1 MGQRPGFRTGAIAG
15 YLIVGLLGGIIGGLL
30 VGWMLKAGTS
40 SPGSMTAAL
49 PYAEAPRAATGD
61 DDNAVTQAVK
71 LVGPAVV
78 NIDTTSAPPVASPA
92 GLPEGLRRFFG
103 LPPEETPVP
112 RQGKGSGMII
122 DSERGLVL
130 TNNHVV
136 EGATQIRVNL
146 PDKRSYPGTVVGTD
160 PWGDVGVVKIDAKGL
175 PHVALGDSEQIDPG
189 ATAIAIG
196 NPFGFANSV
205 TVGVVSALHRELPAP
220 TGFTLENLIQ
230 TDAAINPGNSG
241 GPLCDVHG
249 RVIGMN
255 TAIIPYGQGI
265 GFAVAVNPIKRAVAE
280 IVAHR
285 HVSHSWL
292 GVGLATVT
300 PDVAGQLNVPTQNGA
315 LLTAVLPGSPA
326 ATAGLRVGDVVVA
339 CNGEKIADRDML
351 RRAIERTA
359 VHDRLTLAVYRERQ
373 RREVAVTVGDR
384 PAPQKLEPQ

>member
-30 VGWMLKAGTS
+30 VGWMLKASTA
-40 SPGSMTAAL
+40 SPASMTAGL
-49 PYAEAPRAATGD
+49 PYAEAPRAAAGD
-61 DDNAVTQAVK
+61 DENAVTQAVK

-78 NIDTTSAPPVASPA
+78 NIDTTSAPPTASPA
-92 GLPEGLRRFFG
+92 GLPEGLRHFFG

-175 PHVALGDSEQIDPG
+175 PHVTLGDSEQIDPG
-189 ATAIAIG
+189 ATAIAMG

-285 HVSHSWL
+285 HVSHPWL
-292 GVGLATVT
+292 GVGLASVT
-300 PDVAGQLNVPTQNGA
+300 PDVASQLNVPTQTGA

-326 ATAGLRVGDVVVA
+326 ATSGLRVGDVVVA
-339 CNGEKIADRDML
+339 CNGQKIADRDML
-351 RRAIERTA
+351 RRAIEKTA
-359 VHDRLTLAVYRERQ
+359 VGDRLTLTVDRERQ
-373 RREVAVTVGDR
+373 QRDVPVTVGDR
-384 PAPQKLEPQ
+384 PAPSRLQPR